1 MEAGKPALE
10 GTLGRPAMARTLG
23 WFYVAGATL
32 GGLSLVLPHSD
43 TTNLLAMAIVIA
55 CAFAGGG
62 FLFLG
67 ATRLPE
73 DAVPIFLILGSGL
86 ITAAV
91 YFDGH
96 TSSVYSFFYVWVGVA
111 AFSSS
116 TIASGI
122 TPRTRPSRRSRS
134 TSSSGSAGSTWR
146 HGWAA
151 RSSPCSCPTRT
162 SAAPSWSPSACAALS
177 IAPSP
182 RRRCR

>member
-62 FLFLG
+62 LLFLG

-73 DAVPIFLILGSGL
+73 AAVPIFLTLGSG
-86 ITAAV
+86 INT
-91 YFDGH
+91 GPPQR
-96 TSSVYSFFYVWVGVA
+96 TPPTPSKYS
-111 AFSSS
+111 
-116 TIASGI
+116 
-122 TPRTRPSRRSRS
+122 
-134 TSSSGSAGSTWR
+134 
-146 HGWAA
+146 
-151 RSSPCSCPTRT
+151 
-162 SAAPSWSPSACAALS
+162 LS
-177 IAPSP
+177 IPARPGA
-182 RRRCR
+182 